1 MRRTNSE
8 FVRYVRKLRDNMVK
22 GTRKRVQIKN
32 TIRTRAAVL
41 STQCSGINSA
51 MKKEA
56 KLDDNKNIK
65 NDHSDAVHTIS
76 ETHKSS
82 VCITSFFCTQITDVS
97 NSDVSKSK
105 TSILPGD
112 ERFYR
117 SEQTS
122 IVQNDILTDVGHFR
136 TDETPVAV
144 PIHGPSTPHRINM
157 PNNHLE
163 YLDEGNTNED
173 KLKKPAVMP
182 ALTLEQQPLKKPAN
196 RGRRKLNGAHITT
209 NRLIE
214 SPNTKL
220 TDYFPVR
227 RSVRK
232 SKKAVLEEK
241 QRDMENKVLCQVE
254 EGLEVRHFAGKGR
267 GVITTR
273 EFTKGEFVVEYIGEL
288 IDQVTAKKRE
298 KLYAQDHNTGCYM
311 YYFQHRNHQY
321 CVDATAE
328 TDKLGRLVNHSRNG
342 NLIARVVEIGSTPHL
357 VLTAKE
363 NIPVGVEVT
372 YDYGDR
378 SREAIRHHPWLAL

>member
-1 MRRTNSE
+1 
-8 FVRYVRKLRDNMVK
+8 MVK
-22 GTRKRVQIKN
+22 GRRKRIQTKN
-32 TIRTRAAVL
+32 TGRTKVNVL
-41 STQCSGINSA
+41 STQNDINQSP
-51 MKKEA
+51 MKKET
-56 KLDDNKNIK
+56 KLDDKNVKKVNSDEI
-65 NDHSDAVHTIS
+65 HS
-76 ETHKSS
+76 THKSP
-82 VCITSFFCTQITDVS
+82 VCISSFFYTQITDI
-97 NSDVSKSK
+97 SKNK
-105 TSILPGD
+105 TSIVPIE

-117 SEQTS
+117 SEEINT
-122 IVQNDILTDVGHFR
+122 VQNDILTDVGHFR

-157 PNNHLE
+157 PNDQCE
-163 YLDEGNTNED
+163 DLDERNAND
-173 KLKKPAVMP
+173 NKPKKFIAPT
-182 ALTLEQQPLKKPAN
+182 LHLEQQISKKPPN
-196 RGRRKLNGAHITT
+196 RGRRKLNNNQSNAVYALDST
-209 NRLIE
+209 NIK
-214 SPNTKL
+214 STNHKL

-267 GVITTR
+267 GIVTTR
-273 EFTKGEFVVEYIGEL
+273 EFMKGEFVVEYIGEL

-298 KLYAQDHNTGCYM
+298 KIYALDQNTGCYM

-328 TDKLGRLVNHSRNG
+328 TNKLGRLVNHSRNG
-342 NLIARVVEIGSTPHL
+342 NLIARVIEVESTPHL

-363 NIPVGVEVT
+363 NIPIGVEVT

>member
-1 MRRTNSE
+1 
-8 FVRYVRKLRDNMVK
+8 MVK
-22 GTRKRVQIKN
+22 ERRKRIQAKSMV
-32 TIRTRAAVL
+32 RTRATV
-41 STQCSGINSA
+41 SSMHHNDVGVSV
-51 MKKEA
+51 KKEP
-56 KLDDNKNIK
+56 KLDNNKNLK
-65 NDHSDAVHTIS
+65 NDHPNGMHTAS
-76 ETHKSS
+76 EARKSTLS
-82 VCITSFFCTQITDVS
+82 INSFFYAQPAHVS
-97 NSDVSKSK
+97 RPDCCKTEPSVVPIEETFYRNEETNVVQNGIVSDV
-105 TSILPGD
+105 
-112 ERFYR
+112 
-117 SEQTS
+117 
-122 IVQNDILTDVGHFR
+122 NHFT

-157 PNNHLE
+157 PNSQME
-163 YLDEGNTNED
+163 DLDEGNINTED
-173 KLKKPAVMP
+173 DKKLVISTIT
-182 ALTLEQQPLKKPAN
+182 LTPQPLKKPSN
-196 RGRRKLNGAHITT
+196 RGRRKLNGNQVTGHRP
-209 NRLIE
+209 NE
-214 SPNTKL
+214 SSDTKNINHKL

-288 IDQVTAKKRE
+288 IDQVAAKKRE
-298 KLYAQDHNTGCYM
+298 KIYAQDQTTGCYM

-342 NLIARVVEIGSTPHL
+342 NLVARVIEVGSTPHL

-363 NIPVGVEVT
+363 NIPSGIEVT

-378 SREAIRHHPWLAL
+378 SREAIRYHPWLAL